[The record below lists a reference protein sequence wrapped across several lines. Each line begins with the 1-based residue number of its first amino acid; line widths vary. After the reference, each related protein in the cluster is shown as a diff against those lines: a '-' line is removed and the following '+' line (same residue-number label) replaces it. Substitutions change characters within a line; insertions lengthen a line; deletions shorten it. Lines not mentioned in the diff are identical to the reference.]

1 LNASTLRGFV
11 VALVP
16 AVGACQFHAR
26 SAEEYRRE
34 TRALIDA
41 RSTEIK
47 NCYSDL
53 LTVDPHAA
61 GTVVA
66 RFTVVEKTGAVEQV
80 EILPES
86 TAPDR
91 LKQCVNL
98 SLYGLTLA
106 PPDARQGRATF
117 VWTFTPS

>member
-1 LNASTLRGFV
+1 
-11 VALVP
+11 LVD
-16 AVGACQFHAR
+16 AR
-26 SAEEYRRE
+26 SA
-34 TRALIDA
+34 
-41 RSTEIK
+41 EIK
-47 NCYSDL
+47 NCYDKL
-53 LTVDPHAA
+53 LAVEPHAS

-91 LKQCVNL
+91 LRQCVSL
-98 SLYGLTLA
+98 ALYGLTLA
-106 PPDARQGRATF
+106 PPDARQGQAKF

>member
-1 LNASTLRGFV
+1 LIRFV
-11 VALVP
+11 VAVVP

-26 SAEEYRRE
+26 SVEEYRRE
-34 TRALIDA
+34 TRAVVDA

-47 NCYSDL
+47 NCYDDL
-53 LTVDPHAA
+53 LAMEPQAA

-66 RFTVVEKTGAVEQV
+66 RFTVVEKTGAVEQI

-91 LKQCVNL
+91 LRQCVNL
-98 SLYGLTLA
+98 ALYGLTLA
-106 PPDARQGRATF
+106 PPDAREGRATF